1 MLYAQDQP
9 LQTHPEW
16 KEGEETP
23 QQTVSSVTKITDAD
37 PRGVIKPKKD
47 APNTRVVPVI
57 YIEVVLF
64 KSPAFYTD
72 IRQMNPCL
80 YSMGIL

>member
-23 QQTVSSVTKITDAD
+23 QQTVSSVTKITGAD
-37 PRGVIKPKKD
+37 PRGVIKPQKD
-47 APNTRVVPVI
+47 APNTRVVPGI
-57 YIEVVLF
+57 SMEVELF
-64 KSPAFYTD
+64 KSPKLYTD
-72 IRQMNPCL
+72 IHRADPC
-80 YSMGIL
+80 